1 MADVLTYL
9 EQRASD
15 DWLIGYD
22 SREFYQLSQ
31 QLFRDWSQKSNQE
44 TPLKIL
50 LAEQDP
56 IRFLASF
63 VAAVAANCQVF
74 ICNPNWVDQEWQQ
87 VFNLVQPNLVLGNL
101 PVYLPETSS
110 KNDCNSEAKI
120 MIPTGG
126 TSGKVRFAIHTWE
139 TLIASVRGFKQYFG
153 ERAINSF
160 CVLPLYHVSGL
171 MQFMRSFTTGGK
183 LVVLPFKSVLEIV
196 QNSIHKDFFISLVP
210 TQLAR
215 LLNPESATWLSY
227 FKAVLLG
234 GAPAWAELL
243 EQARNFHI
251 HLAITYGMTETASQ
265 IVTLKPEAFLR
276 GNDSSGQVLPHAQLT
291 IQDATGKQL
300 GANQIGIITIK
311 SDSLMLGYYPHFL
324 KNQHY
329 FQPDDLGFLDV
340 QGYLTIV
347 GRNSN
352 KIITGGENVFP
363 AEVEAAIQST
373 QLVIDVCVIGV
384 SDLHW
389 GQAVTAV
396 YVPCREDVSQELLK
410 LLVEDKLSK
419 YKQPKYWLRVENVPR
434 NYQGKVNLE
443 QLKKL
448 VSLRLNSLTTA

>member
-1 MADVLTYL
+1 MAILTYL
-9 EQRASD
+9 KQRQFD

-22 SREFYQLSQ
+22 SREFYQLSH
-31 QLFRDWSQKSNQE
+31 QLFSDWSKQTNRE
-44 TPLKIL
+44 APLKIL
-50 LAEQDP
+50 LAEKDSV
-56 IRFLASF
+56 RFLASF

-74 ICNPNWVDQEWQQ
+74 LCNPNWVEQEWQQ
-87 VFNLVQPNLVLGNL
+87 VFNLIQPDLILGDVPN
-101 PVYLPETSS
+101 YIPEIYS
-110 KNDCNSEAKI
+110 KNEENNEAKI

-139 TLIASVRGFKQYFG
+139 TLIASAHGFKQYF
-153 ERAINSF
+153 EEQSINSF

-171 MQFMRSFTTGGK
+171 MQFIRSFTTGGK
-183 LVVLPFKSVLEIV
+183 IVILPFKSMAAMVKNGERK
-196 QNSIHKDFFISLVP
+196 NFYISLVP
-210 TQLAR
+210 TQLAQ
-215 LLNPESATWLSY
+215 LLNKEMATWLSD

-251 HLAITYGMTETASQ
+251 PIALTYGMTETASQ

-276 GNDSSGQVLPHAQLT
+276 GNNSNGQVLPHAQLT
-291 IQDATGKQL
+291 IQNSTGKQL
-300 GANQIGIITIK
+300 GVNQIGLITIK

-324 KNQHY
+324 TDQLY
-329 FQPDDLGFLDV
+329 FQTDDLGFFDV

-363 AEVEAAIQST
+363 GEVEAAIQAT
-373 QLVIDVCVIGV
+373 KLVVDVCVIGI

-389 GQAVTAV
+389 GQAVTAI
-396 YVPCREDVSQELLK
+396 YVPRTETVSQELLK
-410 LLVEDKLSK
+410 SFIEDKLSK
-419 YKQPKYWLRVENVPR
+419 YKQPKYWLRVESLPR
-434 NYQGKVNLE
+434 NYQGKVNIE

-448 VSLRLNSLTTA
+448 VNIRLNSLTSV